1 MKHIGWFIIIWA
13 MLLGFSLQLKAQ
25 HISVSAPTHVAA
37 GENFR
42 VSFNVTTQDVDDFR
56 SGLHSTDVVEVIA
69 GPYTSSES
77 SFQMVN
83 GHTSSSSSITYT
95 YTLYAAK
102 SGVYNIPAAHARVGG
117 KQISSRPAK
126 VTVVGSAQGR
136 GNNSP
141 KMHEDDNYPPHMKV
155 AGSAISGRDLFI
167 KVSANKR
174 KVYEQ
179 EPILLTYKVYTLVD
193 LTQLE
198 GKMPELRGFHTQEIP
213 LPQQKS
219 FHIER
224 VNGKPYRTVTWS
236 QYVMYP
242 QMTGKMEIPS
252 ITFKGIVV
260 QQNRSV
266 DPFEAFFNGG
276 SGYVEV
282 KRNIVAPSI
291 KIDVLP
297 LPHKPANF
305 SGGVGKFNISAQL
318 NKNELKAG
326 DPLSLRI
333 VVGGIGNL
341 KLIKQP
347 VVNFPKDW
355 DKYDPKVTDK
365 TKLTSNGLE
374 GNMIYDI
381 LAVPR
386 NQGHYT
392 IPPVELTYYDTSLN
406 QYKTIKTQSFE
417 IEVAKGD
424 GSRSSVVDYSKD
436 QPKDIKDIKKGEAE
450 LHSVDNFFFGSVGYL
465 MSLLIPFAAFVA
477 LLVIFRNRAIDNAD
491 LVKMKG
497 KKANKIATKRL
508 RQANKLMLAG
518 KTNEF
523 YDEVLRA
530 LWGYVGDKLNMPAEK
545 LSRENI
551 SEKLQSHNVDDNT
564 ISKFLSAIDDCEM
577 MRFAPGDPEGNMN
590 KTFEGAMTAIMEI
603 ENVMKKK
610 SNKAKVSGFSFVLM
624 ILMLM
629 PLSANAITKQNA
641 DDEYAKGNYQQAIKD
656 YQEILKAGVSSEIY
670 YNLGNAYYRTDNITQ
685 ALLAYE
691 RALQLSPGDNDIRF
705 NLQYARSKTIDKITP
720 ETEMFFVTWYNSLVN
735 FTSVDRWANTAI
747 VSIVMA
753 LLLILVFLF
762 APQMWARKSGF
773 YGSAVFLLLFAFA
786 NLFAFQQ
793 KHELETK
800 QGAIVIAPTVNVKKT
815 PAASGTDVFV
825 IHEGTRVDITD
836 RGMKQW
842 RGVKLADGREGWLK
856 TSQIEEI

>member
-1 MKHIGWFIIIWA
+1 MKRSSIFLICLFIA
-13 MLLGFSLQLKAQ
+13 CACFSQV
-25 HISVSAPTHVAA
+25 IRVSTPSRVEA

-42 VSFNVTTQDVDDFR
+42 VSFKVTTQDVDDFR

-117 KQISSRPAK
+117 KQISSSPAK

-141 KMHEDDNYPPHMKV
+141 KMHEDDNYQPHMRA

-167 KVSANKR
+167 KVSANKK

-198 GKMPELRGFHTQEIP
+198 GKMPELTGFHTQEIP

-436 QPKDIKDIKKGEAE
+436 QPKDIKDIKKGDAE

-465 MSLLIPFAAFVA
+465 MSLLIPFVAFVA
-477 LLVIFRNRAIDNAD
+477 LLVIFRKRAIDNAD

-518 KTNEF
+518 KSNEF

-577 MRFAPGDPEGNMN
+577 MRFAPGDPDGNMN
-590 KTFEGAMTAIMEI
+590 KTFESAMTAIMEI

-610 SNKAKVSGFSFVLM
+610 SNKAKASGFSFVLM

-656 YQEILKAGVSSEIY
+656 YQEILKTGVSSEIY

-842 RGVKLADGREGWLK
+842 RGIKLADGREGWLK

>member
-1 MKHIGWFIIIWA
+1 MKRSSIFLICLFIA
-13 MLLGFSLQLKAQ
+13 CACFSQV
-25 HISVSAPTHVAA
+25 IRVSTPSRVEA

-42 VSFNVTTQDVDDFR
+42 VSFKVTTQDVDDFR

-102 SGVYNIPAAHARVGG
+102 SGIYNIPAAHARVGG

-198 GKMPELRGFHTQEIP
+198 GKMPELTGFHTQEIP

-590 KTFEGAMTAIMEI
+590 KTFESAMTAIMEI

>member
-1 MKHIGWFIIIWA
+1 MKRSSILLICLFIA
-13 MLLGFSLQLKAQ
+13 CACFSQV
-25 HISVSAPTHVAA
+25 IRVSTPSRVEA

-42 VSFNVTTQDVDDFR
+42 VSFKVTTQDVDDFR

-141 KMHEDDNYPPHMKV
+141 KMHEDDNYQPHMKA

-167 KVSANKR
+167 KVSANKK

-198 GKMPELRGFHTQEIP
+198 GKMPELTGFHTQEIP

-450 LHSVDNFFFGSVGYL
+450 LHSVDNFFFGSVGYM

-477 LLVIFRNRAIDNAD
+477 LLVIFRKRAIDNAD

-530 LWGYVGDKLNMPAEK
+530 LWGYVGDKLNMAAEK

-590 KTFEGAMTAIMEI
+590 KTFESAMTAIMEI

-610 SNKAKVSGFSFVLM
+610 SNKAKASGFSFVLM

-629 PLSANAITKQNA
+629 PLSANAVTKQNA

-656 YQEILKAGVSSEIY
+656 YQEILKTGVSSEIY

>member
-1 MKHIGWFIIIWA
+1 MKRSSIFLICLFIA
-13 MLLGFSLQLKAQ
+13 CACFSQV
-25 HISVSAPTHVAA
+25 IRVSTPSRVEA

-42 VSFNVTTQDVDDFR
+42 VSFKVTTQDVDDFR

-141 KMHEDDNYPPHMKV
+141 KMHEDDNYQPHMKA

-167 KVSANKR
+167 KVSANKK

-198 GKMPELRGFHTQEIP
+198 GKMPELTGFHTQEIP

-477 LLVIFRNRAIDNAD
+477 LLVIFHKRAIDNAD

-590 KTFEGAMTAIMEI
+590 KTFESAMTAIMEI

-610 SNKAKVSGFSFVLM
+610 SNKAKASGFSFVLM

-629 PLSANAITKQNA
+629 PLSVNAITKQNA

-656 YQEILKAGVSSEIY
+656 YQEILKTGVSSEIY

-705 NLQYARSKTIDKITP
+705 NLQ
-720 ETEMFFVTWYNSLVN
+720 
-735 FTSVDRWANTAI
+735 
-747 VSIVMA
+747 
-753 LLLILVFLF
+753 
-762 APQMWARKSGF
+762 
-773 YGSAVFLLLFAFA
+773 
-786 NLFAFQQ
+786 
-793 KHELETK
+793 
-800 QGAIVIAPTVNVKKT
+800 
-815 PAASGTDVFV
+815 
-825 IHEGTRVDITD
+825 
-836 RGMKQW
+836 
-842 RGVKLADGREGWLK
+842 
-856 TSQIEEI
+856 

>member
-1 MKHIGWFIIIWA
+1 MKRSSIFLICLFIA
-13 MLLGFSLQLKAQ
+13 CACFSQV
-25 HISVSAPTHVAA
+25 IRVSTPSRVEA

-42 VSFNVTTQDVDDFR
+42 VSFKVTTQDVDDFR

-117 KQISSRPAK
+117 KQISSRPVK

-141 KMHEDDNYPPHMKV
+141 KMHEDDNYQPHMKA

-167 KVSANKR
+167 KVSANKK

-198 GKMPELRGFHTQEIP
+198 GKMPELTGFHTQEIP

-477 LLVIFRNRAIDNAD
+477 LLVIFRKRAIDNAD

-564 ISKFLSAIDDCEM
+564 ISKFLSSIDDCEM

-590 KTFEGAMTAIMEI
+590 KTFESAMTAIMEI

-610 SNKAKVSGFSFVLM
+610 SNKAKASGFSFVLM

-629 PLSANAITKQNA
+629 PLSVNAITKQNA

-656 YQEILKAGVSSEIY
+656 YQEILKTGVSSEIY

-842 RGVKLADGREGWLK
+842 RGIKLADGREGWLK

>member
-1 MKHIGWFIIIWA
+1 MKRSSIFLICLFIA
-13 MLLGFSLQLKAQ
+13 CACFSQV
-25 HISVSAPTHVAA
+25 IRVSTPSRVEA

-42 VSFNVTTQDVDDFR
+42 VSFKVTTQDVDDFR

-141 KMHEDDNYPPHMKV
+141 KMHEDDNYQPHMKA

-167 KVSANKR
+167 KVSANKK

-198 GKMPELRGFHTQEIP
+198 GKMPELTGFHTQEIP

-477 LLVIFRNRAIDNAD
+477 LLVIFRKRAIDNAD

-590 KTFEGAMTAIMEI
+590 KTFESAMTAIMEI

-656 YQEILKAGVSSEIY
+656 YQEILKTGVSSEIY

-842 RGVKLADGREGWLK
+842 RGIKLADGREGWLK

>member
-1 MKHIGWFIIIWA
+1 MSMKRSSIFLICLFVA
-13 MLLGFSLQLKAQ
+13 CACFSQV
-25 HISVSAPTHVAA
+25 IRVSAPSRVEA

-42 VSFNVTTQDVDDFR
+42 VSFKVTTQDVDDFR

-117 KQISSRPAK
+117 KQISSSPAK

-141 KMHEDDNYPPHMKV
+141 KMHEDDSYQPHMKA
-155 AGSAISGRDLFI
+155 AGSAISGSDLFI
-167 KVSANKR
+167 KVSANKK

-198 GKMPELRGFHTQEIP
+198 GKMPELTGFHTQEIP

-282 KRNIVAPSI
+282 KRNIVAPSL

-297 LPHKPANF
+297 LPQKPANF

-436 QPKDIKDIKKGEAE
+436 QPKDIKDIKKGDAE

-477 LLVIFRNRAIDNAD
+477 LLVIFRKRAIDNAD

-518 KTNEF
+518 KSNEF

-551 SEKLQSHNVDDNT
+551 SEKLQLHNVDDNT

-590 KTFEGAMTAIMEI
+590 KTFESAMTAIMEI

-610 SNKAKVSGFSFVLM
+610 SNKAKAFGFSFVLM

-656 YQEILKAGVSSEIY
+656 YQEILKTGVSSEIY

-720 ETEMFFVTWYNSLVN
+720 ETEMFFVTWYHSLVN

-773 YGSAVFLLLFAFA
+773 YGSAAFLLLFAFA

-842 RGVKLADGREGWLK
+842 RGIKLADGREGWLK

>member
-1 MKHIGWFIIIWA
+1 MKRSSIFLICLFIA
-13 MLLGFSLQLKAQ
+13 CACFSQV
-25 HISVSAPTHVAA
+25 IRVSTPSRVEA

-42 VSFNVTTQDVDDFR
+42 VSFKVTTQDVDDFR

-141 KMHEDDNYPPHMKV
+141 KMHEDDNYQPHMKA

-167 KVSANKR
+167 KVSANKK

-198 GKMPELRGFHTQEIP
+198 GKMPELTGFHTQEIP

-477 LLVIFRNRAIDNAD
+477 LLVIFRKRAIDNAD

-590 KTFEGAMTAIMEI
+590 KTFESAMTAIMEI

-610 SNKAKVSGFSFVLM
+610 SNKAKASGFSFVLM

-656 YQEILKAGVSSEIY
+656 YQEILKTGVSSEIY

-747 VSIVMA
+747 ISIVMA

-842 RGVKLADGREGWLK
+842 RGIKLADGREGWLK

>member
-1 MKHIGWFIIIWA
+1 MKRSSIFLICLFIA
-13 MLLGFSLQLKAQ
+13 CACFSQV
-25 HISVSAPTHVAA
+25 IRVSTPSRVEA

-42 VSFNVTTQDVDDFR
+42 VSFKVTTQDVDDFR

-141 KMHEDDNYPPHMKV
+141 KMHEDDNYQPHMKA

-167 KVSANKR
+167 KVSANKK

-198 GKMPELRGFHTQEIP
+198 GKMPELTGFHTQEIP

-477 LLVIFRNRAIDNAD
+477 LLVIFRKRAIDNAD

-590 KTFEGAMTAIMEI
+590 KTFESAMTAIMEI

-610 SNKAKVSGFSFVLM
+610 SNKAKVAGFSFVLM

-656 YQEILKAGVSSEIY
+656 YQEILKTGVSSEIY

-842 RGVKLADGREGWLK
+842 RGIKLADGREGWLK
-856 TSQIEEI
+856 TSQIAEI

>member
-1 MKHIGWFIIIWA
+1 MKRSSIFLICLFIA
-13 MLLGFSLQLKAQ
+13 CACFSQV
-25 HISVSAPTHVAA
+25 IRVSTPSRVEA

-42 VSFNVTTQDVDDFR
+42 VSFKVTTQDVDDFR

-141 KMHEDDNYPPHMKV
+141 KMHEDDNYQPHMKA

-167 KVSANKR
+167 KVNANKK

-198 GKMPELRGFHTQEIP
+198 GKMPELTGFHTQEIP

-477 LLVIFRNRAIDNAD
+477 LLVIFRKRAIDNAD

-590 KTFEGAMTAIMEI
+590 KTFESAMTAIMEI

-610 SNKAKVSGFSFVLM
+610 SNKAKASGFSFVLM

-629 PLSANAITKQNA
+629 PLSVNAITKQNA

-656 YQEILKAGVSSEIY
+656 YQEILKTGVSSEIY

-842 RGVKLADGREGWLK
+842 RGIKLADGREGWLK

>member
-1 MKHIGWFIIIWA
+1 MKRSSIFLICLFIA
-13 MLLGFSLQLKAQ
+13 CACFSQV
-25 HISVSAPTHVAA
+25 IRVSTPSRVEA

-42 VSFNVTTQDVDDFR
+42 VSFKVTTQDVDDFR

-141 KMHEDDNYPPHMKV
+141 KMHEDDNYQPHMKA

-167 KVSANKR
+167 KVSANKK

-198 GKMPELRGFHTQEIP
+198 GKMPELTGFHTQEIP

-477 LLVIFRNRAIDNAD
+477 LLVIFRKRAIDNAD

-590 KTFEGAMTAIMEI
+590 KTFESAMTAIMEI

-610 SNKAKVSGFSFVLM
+610 SNKAKASGFSFVLM

-656 YQEILKAGVSSEIY
+656 YQEILKTGVSSEIY

-720 ETEMFFVTWYNSLVN
+720 ETEMFFVTWYHSLVN

-815 PAASGTDVFV
+815 PAVSGTDVFV

-842 RGVKLADGREGWLK
+842 RGIKLADGREGWLK

>member
-1 MKHIGWFIIIWA
+1 MKRSSILLICLFIA
-13 MLLGFSLQLKAQ
+13 CACFSQV
-25 HISVSAPTHVAA
+25 IRVSTPSRVEA

-42 VSFNVTTQDVDDFR
+42 VSFKVTTQDVDDFR

-141 KMHEDDNYPPHMKV
+141 KMHEDDNYQPHMKA

-167 KVSANKR
+167 KVSANKK

-198 GKMPELRGFHTQEIP
+198 GKMPELTGFHTQEIP

-450 LHSVDNFFFGSVGYL
+450 LHSVDNFFFGSVGYM

-477 LLVIFRNRAIDNAD
+477 LLVIFRKRAIDNAD

-590 KTFEGAMTAIMEI
+590 KTFESAMTAIMEI

-610 SNKAKVSGFSFVLM
+610 SNKAKASGFSFVLM

-793 KHELETK
+793 KHELEIK

-842 RGVKLADGREGWLK
+842 RGIKLADGREGWLK

>member
-1 MKHIGWFIIIWA
+1 MSMKRSSIFLICLFIA
-13 MLLGFSLQLKAQ
+13 CACFSQV
-25 HISVSAPTHVAA
+25 IRVSAPSRVEA

-42 VSFNVTTQDVDDFR
+42 VSFKVTTQDVDDFR

-117 KQISSRPAK
+117 KQISSSPAK

-141 KMHEDDNYPPHMKV
+141 KMHEDDNYQPHMRA

-167 KVSANKR
+167 KVSANKK

-198 GKMPELRGFHTQEIP
+198 GKMPELTGFHTQEIP

-297 LPHKPANF
+297 LPQKPANF

-392 IPPVELTYYDTSLN
+392 IPPIELTYYDTSLN

-477 LLVIFRNRAIDNAD
+477 LLVIFRKRAIDNAD

-518 KTNEF
+518 KSNEF

-590 KTFEGAMTAIMEI
+590 KTFESAMTAIMEI
-603 ENVMKKK
+603 ENVMNKK
-610 SNKAKVSGFSFVLM
+610 SNKAKASGFSFVLM

-656 YQEILKAGVSSEIY
+656 YQEILKTGVSSEIY

-720 ETEMFFVTWYNSLVN
+720 ETEMFFVTWYHSLVN

-773 YGSAVFLLLFAFA
+773 YGSAAFLLLFAFA

-842 RGVKLADGREGWLK
+842 RGIKLADGREGWLK

>member
-1 MKHIGWFIIIWA
+1 MKRSSIFLICLFIA
-13 MLLGFSLQLKAQ
+13 CACFSQV
-25 HISVSAPTHVAA
+25 IRVSAPSRVEA

-42 VSFNVTTQDVDDFR
+42 VSFKVTTQDVDDFR

-117 KQISSRPAK
+117 KQISSSPAK

-141 KMHEDDNYPPHMKV
+141 KMHEDDNYQPHMRA
-155 AGSAISGRDLFI
+155 AGSAISGSDLFI
-167 KVSANKR
+167 KVSANKK

-198 GKMPELRGFHTQEIP
+198 GKMPELTGFHTQEIP

-297 LPHKPANF
+297 LPQKPANF

-436 QPKDIKDIKKGEAE
+436 QPKDIKDIKKGDAE
-450 LHSVDNFFFGSVGYL
+450 LHSVDNFFFGSIGYL
-465 MSLLIPFAAFVA
+465 MSLLIPFVAFVA
-477 LLVIFRNRAIDNAD
+477 LLVIFRKRAIDNAD

-518 KTNEF
+518 KSNEF

-590 KTFEGAMTAIMEI
+590 KTFESAMTAIMEI
-603 ENVMKKK
+603 ENVMNKK
-610 SNKAKVSGFSFVLM
+610 SNKAKAFGFSFVLM

-656 YQEILKAGVSSEIY
+656 YQEILKTGVSSEIY

-773 YGSAVFLLLFAFA
+773 YGSAAFLLLFAFA

-842 RGVKLADGREGWLK
+842 RGIKLADGREGWLK

>member
-1 MKHIGWFIIIWA
+1 MSMKRSSIFLICLFVA
-13 MLLGFSLQLKAQ
+13 CACFSQV
-25 HISVSAPTHVAA
+25 IRVSAPSRVEA

-42 VSFNVTTQDVDDFR
+42 VSFKVTTQDVDDFR

-117 KQISSRPAK
+117 KQISSSPAK

-141 KMHEDDNYPPHMKV
+141 KMHEDDNYQPHMRA

-167 KVSANKR
+167 KVSANKK

-198 GKMPELRGFHTQEIP
+198 GKMPELTGFHTQEIP

-297 LPHKPANF
+297 LPQKPANF

-436 QPKDIKDIKKGEAE
+436 QPKDIKDIKKGDAE

-465 MSLLIPFAAFVA
+465 MSLLIPFVAFVA
-477 LLVIFRNRAIDNAD
+477 LLVIFRKRAIDNAD

-518 KTNEF
+518 KSNEF

-564 ISKFLSAIDDCEM
+564 ISKFVSAIDDCEM

-590 KTFEGAMTAIMEI
+590 KTFESAMTAIMEI
-603 ENVMKKK
+603 EKVMNKK
-610 SNKAKVSGFSFVLM
+610 SNKAKASGFSFVLM

-656 YQEILKAGVSSEIY
+656 YQEILKTGVSSEIY

-720 ETEMFFVTWYNSLVN
+720 ETEMFFVTWYHSLVN

-747 VSIVMA
+747 FSIVMA

-773 YGSAVFLLLFAFA
+773 YGSAAFLLLFAFA

-842 RGVKLADGREGWLK
+842 RGIKLADGREGWLK

>member
-1 MKHIGWFIIIWA
+1 MKRSSILLICLFIA
-13 MLLGFSLQLKAQ
+13 CACFSQV
-25 HISVSAPTHVAA
+25 IRVSTPSRVEA

-42 VSFNVTTQDVDDFR
+42 VSFKVTTQDVDDFR
-56 SGLHSTDVVEVIA
+56 SGLHSTAVVEVIA

-136 GNNSP
+136 ANNSP

-198 GKMPELRGFHTQEIP
+198 GKMPELTGFHTQEIP

-590 KTFEGAMTAIMEI
+590 KTFESAMTAIMEI

-691 RALQLSPGDNDIRF
+691 RALQLSPGDNEIRF

-735 FTSVDRWANTAI
+735 FTSVDRWAKTAI

>member
-1 MKHIGWFIIIWA
+1 MKRSSILLICLFIA
-13 MLLGFSLQLKAQ
+13 CACFSQV
-25 HISVSAPTHVAA
+25 IRVSTPSRVEA

-42 VSFNVTTQDVDDFR
+42 VSFKVTTQDVDDFR

-141 KMHEDDNYPPHMKV
+141 KMHEDDNYQPHMKA

-167 KVSANKR
+167 KVSANKK

-198 GKMPELRGFHTQEIP
+198 GKMPELTGFHTQEIP

-242 QMTGKMEIPS
+242 QITGKMEIPS

-477 LLVIFRNRAIDNAD
+477 LLVIFRKRAIDNAD

-590 KTFEGAMTAIMEI
+590 KTFESAMTAIMEI

-610 SNKAKVSGFSFVLM
+610 SNKAKASGFSFVLM

-641 DDEYAKGNYQQAIKD
+641 DVEYAKGNYQQAIKD
-656 YQEILKAGVSSEIY
+656 YQEILKTGVSSEIY

-842 RGVKLADGREGWLK
+842 RGIKLADGREGWLK

>member
-1 MKHIGWFIIIWA
+1 MKRSSIFLICLFIA
-13 MLLGFSLQLKAQ
+13 CACFSQV
-25 HISVSAPTHVAA
+25 IRVSTPSRVEA

-42 VSFNVTTQDVDDFR
+42 VSFKVTTQDVDDFR

-141 KMHEDDNYPPHMKV
+141 KMHEDDNYQPHMKA

-198 GKMPELRGFHTQEIP
+198 GKMPELTGFHTQEIP

-477 LLVIFRNRAIDNAD
+477 LLVIFRKRAIDNAD

-590 KTFEGAMTAIMEI
+590 KTFESAMTAIMEI

-610 SNKAKVSGFSFVLM
+610 SNKAKASGFSFVLM

-629 PLSANAITKQNA
+629 PLSANAVTKQNA

-656 YQEILKAGVSSEIY
+656 YQEILKTGVSSEIY

-815 PAASGTDVFV
+815 PAVSGTDVFV

-842 RGVKLADGREGWLK
+842 RGIKLADGREGWLK

>member
-1 MKHIGWFIIIWA
+1 MKRSSILLICLFIA
-13 MLLGFSLQLKAQ
+13 CACFSQV
-25 HISVSAPTHVAA
+25 IRVSTPSRVEA

-42 VSFNVTTQDVDDFR
+42 VSFKVTTQDVDDFR

-141 KMHEDDNYPPHMKV
+141 KMHEDDNYQPHMKA

-167 KVSANKR
+167 KVSANKK

-198 GKMPELRGFHTQEIP
+198 GKMPELTGFHTQEIP

-477 LLVIFRNRAIDNAD
+477 LLVIFRKRAIDNAD

-590 KTFEGAMTAIMEI
+590 KTFESAMTAIMEI

-610 SNKAKVSGFSFVLM
+610 SNKAKAFGFSFVLM

-656 YQEILKAGVSSEIY
+656 YQEILKTGVSSVIY

-747 VSIVMA
+747 ISIVMA

-842 RGVKLADGREGWLK
+842 RGIKLADGREGWLK

>member
-1 MKHIGWFIIIWA
+1 MKRSSILLICLFIA
-13 MLLGFSLQLKAQ
+13 CACFSQV
-25 HISVSAPTHVAA
+25 IRVSTPSRVEA

-42 VSFNVTTQDVDDFR
+42 VSFKVTTQDVDDFR

-141 KMHEDDNYPPHMKV
+141 KMHEDDNYQPHMKA

-167 KVSANKR
+167 KVSANKK

-198 GKMPELRGFHTQEIP
+198 GKMPELTGFHTQEIP

-450 LHSVDNFFFGSVGYL
+450 LHSVDNFFFGSVGYM

-477 LLVIFRNRAIDNAD
+477 LLVIFRKRAIDNAD

-508 RQANKLMLAG
+508 RQANKLMLTG

-590 KTFEGAMTAIMEI
+590 KTFESAMTAIMEI

-610 SNKAKVSGFSFVLM
+610 SNKAKAFGFSFVLM

-656 YQEILKAGVSSEIY
+656 YQEILKTGVSSEIY

-842 RGVKLADGREGWLK
+842 RGIKLADGREGWLK

>member
-1 MKHIGWFIIIWA
+1 MKRSSILLICLFIA
-13 MLLGFSLQLKAQ
+13 CACFSQV
-25 HISVSAPTHVAA
+25 IRVSTPSRVEA

-42 VSFNVTTQDVDDFR
+42 VSFKVTTQDVDDFR

-141 KMHEDDNYPPHMKV
+141 KMHEDDNYQPHMKA

-167 KVSANKR
+167 KVNANKK

-198 GKMPELRGFHTQEIP
+198 GKMPELTGFHTQEIP

-450 LHSVDNFFFGSVGYL
+450 LHSVDNFFFGSVGYM

-477 LLVIFRNRAIDNAD
+477 LLVIFRKRAIDNAD

-518 KTNEF
+518 KSNEF

-590 KTFEGAMTAIMEI
+590 KTFESAMTAIMEI

-610 SNKAKVSGFSFVLM
+610 SNKAKASGFSFVLM

-656 YQEILKAGVSSEIY
+656 YQEILKTGVSSEIY

-747 VSIVMA
+747 ISIVMA

-842 RGVKLADGREGWLK
+842 RGIKLADGREGWLK

>member
-1 MKHIGWFIIIWA
+1 MSMKRSSIFLICLFVA
-13 MLLGFSLQLKAQ
+13 CACFSQV
-25 HISVSAPTHVAA
+25 IRVSAPSRVEA

-42 VSFNVTTQDVDDFR
+42 VSFKVTTQDVDDFR

-117 KQISSRPAK
+117 KQISSSPAK

-141 KMHEDDNYPPHMKV
+141 KMHEDDNYQPHMRA

-167 KVSANKR
+167 KVSANKK

-198 GKMPELRGFHTQEIP
+198 GKMPELTGFHTQEIP

-297 LPHKPANF
+297 LPQKPANF

-406 QYKTIKTQSFE
+406 QYKTIKTQSFD

-436 QPKDIKDIKKGEAE
+436 QPKDIKDIKKGDAE

-465 MSLLIPFAAFVA
+465 MSLLIPFVAFVA
-477 LLVIFRNRAIDNAD
+477 LLVIFRKRAIDNAD

-518 KTNEF
+518 KSNEF

-564 ISKFLSAIDDCEM
+564 ISKFVSAIDDCEM

-590 KTFEGAMTAIMEI
+590 KTFESAMTAIMEI
-603 ENVMKKK
+603 ENVMNKK
-610 SNKAKVSGFSFVLM
+610 SNKAKAFGFSFVLL

-656 YQEILKAGVSSEIY
+656 YQEILKTGVSSEIY

-720 ETEMFFVTWYNSLVN
+720 ETEMFFVTWYHSLVN

-773 YGSAVFLLLFAFA
+773 YGSAAFLLLFAFA

-842 RGVKLADGREGWLK
+842 RGIKLADGREGWLK

>member
-1 MKHIGWFIIIWA
+1 MSMKRSSIFLICLFIA
-13 MLLGFSLQLKAQ
+13 CACFSQV
-25 HISVSAPTHVAA
+25 IRVSAPSRVEA

-42 VSFNVTTQDVDDFR
+42 VSFKVTTQDVDDFR

-117 KQISSRPAK
+117 KQISSSPAK

-141 KMHEDDNYPPHMKV
+141 KMHEDDNYQPHMRA

-167 KVSANKR
+167 KVSANKK

-198 GKMPELRGFHTQEIP
+198 GKMPELTGFHTQEIP

-297 LPHKPANF
+297 LPQKPANF

-436 QPKDIKDIKKGEAE
+436 QPKDIKDIKKGDAE

-465 MSLLIPFAAFVA
+465 MSLLIPFVAFVA
-477 LLVIFRNRAIDNAD
+477 LLVIFRKRAIDNAD

-518 KTNEF
+518 KSNEF

-590 KTFEGAMTAIMEI
+590 KTFESAMTAIMEI

-610 SNKAKVSGFSFVLM
+610 SNKAKAFGFSFVLM

-656 YQEILKAGVSSEIY
+656 YQEILKTGVSSEIY

-720 ETEMFFVTWYNSLVN
+720 ETEMFFVTWYHSLVN

-773 YGSAVFLLLFAFA
+773 YGSAAFLLLFAFA

-842 RGVKLADGREGWLK
+842 RGIKLADGREGWLK

>member
-1 MKHIGWFIIIWA
+1 MSMKRSSIFLICLFVA
-13 MLLGFSLQLKAQ
+13 CACFSQV
-25 HISVSAPTHVAA
+25 IRVSAPSRVEA

-42 VSFNVTTQDVDDFR
+42 VSFKVTTQDVDDFR

-117 KQISSRPAK
+117 KQISSSPAK

-141 KMHEDDNYPPHMKV
+141 KMHEDDSYQPHMKA
-155 AGSAISGRDLFI
+155 AGSAISGSDLFI
-167 KVSANKR
+167 KVSANKK

-198 GKMPELRGFHTQEIP
+198 GKMPELTGFHTQEIP

-297 LPHKPANF
+297 LPQKPANF

-436 QPKDIKDIKKGEAE
+436 QPKDIKDIKKGDAE

-465 MSLLIPFAAFVA
+465 MSLLIPFVAFVA
-477 LLVIFRNRAIDNAD
+477 LLVIFRKRAIDNAD

-518 KTNEF
+518 KSNEF

-590 KTFEGAMTAIMEI
+590 KTFESAMTAIMEI

-610 SNKAKVSGFSFVLM
+610 SNKAKAFGFSFVLM

-656 YQEILKAGVSSEIY
+656 YQEILKTGVSSEIY

-720 ETEMFFVTWYNSLVN
+720 ETEMFFVTWYHSLVN

-773 YGSAVFLLLFAFA
+773 YGSAAFLLLFAFA

-842 RGVKLADGREGWLK
+842 RGIKLADGREGWLK

>member
-1 MKHIGWFIIIWA
+1 MKRSSIFLICLFIA
-13 MLLGFSLQLKAQ
+13 CACFSQV
-25 HISVSAPTHVAA
+25 IRVSTPSRVEA

-42 VSFNVTTQDVDDFR
+42 VSFKVTTQDVDDFR

-117 KQISSRPAK
+117 KQISSRPVK

-141 KMHEDDNYPPHMKV
+141 KMHEDDNYQPHMKA

-167 KVSANKR
+167 KVSANKK

-198 GKMPELRGFHTQEIP
+198 GKMPELTGFHTQEIP

-477 LLVIFRNRAIDNAD
+477 LLVIFRKRAIDNAD

-551 SEKLQSHNVDDNT
+551 SEKLHSHNVDDNT

-590 KTFEGAMTAIMEI
+590 KTFESAMTAIMEI

-610 SNKAKVSGFSFVLM
+610 SNKAKASGFSFVLM

-641 DDEYAKGNYQQAIKD
+641 DVEYAKGNYQQAIKD
-656 YQEILKAGVSSEIY
+656 YQEILKTGVSSEIY

-735 FTSVDRWANTAI
+735 FTSVDRLANTAI

-815 PAASGTDVFV
+815 PAVSGTDVFV

-842 RGVKLADGREGWLK
+842 RGIKLADGREGWLK

>member
-1 MKHIGWFIIIWA
+1 MKRSSIFLICLFIA
-13 MLLGFSLQLKAQ
+13 CACFSQV
-25 HISVSAPTHVAA
+25 IRVSAPSRVEA

-42 VSFNVTTQDVDDFR
+42 VSFKVTTQDVDDFR

-117 KQISSRPAK
+117 KQISSSPAK

-141 KMHEDDNYPPHMKV
+141 KMHEDDNYQPHMRA

-167 KVSANKR
+167 KVSANKK

-198 GKMPELRGFHTQEIP
+198 GKMPELTGFHTQEIP

-297 LPHKPANF
+297 LPQKPANF

-392 IPPVELTYYDTSLN
+392 IPPIELTYYDTSLN

-436 QPKDIKDIKKGEAE
+436 QPKDIKDIKKGDAE

-465 MSLLIPFAAFVA
+465 MSLLIPFVAFVA
-477 LLVIFRNRAIDNAD
+477 LLVIFRKRAIDNAD

-518 KTNEF
+518 KSNEF

-564 ISKFLSAIDDCEM
+564 ISKFVSAIDDCEM
-577 MRFAPGDPEGNMN
+577 MRFAPGDPKGNMN
-590 KTFEGAMTAIMEI
+590 KTFESAMTAIMEI

-610 SNKAKVSGFSFVLM
+610 SNKAKAFGFSFVLM

-656 YQEILKAGVSSEIY
+656 YQEILKTGVSSEIY

-720 ETEMFFVTWYNSLVN
+720 ETEMFFVTWYHSLVN

-773 YGSAVFLLLFAFA
+773 YGSAAFLLLFAFA

-842 RGVKLADGREGWLK
+842 RGIKLADGREGWLK

>member
-1 MKHIGWFIIIWA
+1 MKRSSILLICLFIA
-13 MLLGFSLQLKAQ
+13 CACFSQV
-25 HISVSAPTHVAA
+25 IRVSTPSRVEA

-42 VSFNVTTQDVDDFR
+42 VSFKVTTQDVDDFR

-141 KMHEDDNYPPHMKV
+141 KMHEDDNYPPHMKA

-198 GKMPELRGFHTQEIP
+198 GKMPELTGFHTQEIP

-590 KTFEGAMTAIMEI
+590 KTFESAMTAIMEI

-691 RALQLSPGDNDIRF
+691 RALQLSPGDNEIRF

-720 ETEMFFVTWYNSLVN
+720 ETEMFFVTWYHSLVN

-842 RGVKLADGREGWLK
+842 RGIKLADGREGWLK

>member
-1 MKHIGWFIIIWA
+1 MKRSSILLICLFIA
-13 MLLGFSLQLKAQ
+13 CACFSQV
-25 HISVSAPTHVAA
+25 IRVSTPSRVEA

-42 VSFNVTTQDVDDFR
+42 VSFKVTTRDVDDFR

-136 GNNSP
+136 GNSST
-141 KMHEDDNYPPHMKV
+141 KMHEDDNYQPHMKA

-167 KVSANKR
+167 KVSANKK

-198 GKMPELRGFHTQEIP
+198 GKMPELTGFHTQEIP

-450 LHSVDNFFFGSVGYL
+450 LHSVDNFFFGSVGYM

-477 LLVIFRNRAIDNAD
+477 LLVIFRKRAIDNAD

-590 KTFEGAMTAIMEI
+590 KTFESAMTAIMEI

-610 SNKAKVSGFSFVLM
+610 SNKAKASGFSFVLM

-656 YQEILKAGVSSEIY
+656 YQEILKTGVSSEIY

>member
-1 MKHIGWFIIIWA
+1 MKRSSIFLICLFIA
-13 MLLGFSLQLKAQ
+13 CACFSQV
-25 HISVSAPTHVAA
+25 IRVSTPSRVEA

-42 VSFNVTTQDVDDFR
+42 VSFKVTTQDVDDFR

-141 KMHEDDNYPPHMKV
+141 KMHEDDNYQPHMKA

-167 KVSANKR
+167 KVSANKK

-198 GKMPELRGFHTQEIP
+198 GKMPELTGFHTQEIP

-260 QQNRSV
+260 HQNRSV

-477 LLVIFRNRAIDNAD
+477 LLVIFRKRAIDNAD

-590 KTFEGAMTAIMEI
+590 KTFESAMTAIMEI

-610 SNKAKVSGFSFVLM
+610 SNKAKASGFSFVLM

-641 DDEYAKGNYQQAIKD
+641 DVEYAKGNYQQAIKD
-656 YQEILKAGVSSEIY
+656 YQEILKTGVSSEIY

-735 FTSVDRWANTAI
+735 FTRVDRWANTAI

-842 RGVKLADGREGWLK
+842 RGIKLADGREGWLK

>member
-1 MKHIGWFIIIWA
+1 MSMKRSSIFLICLFVA
-13 MLLGFSLQLKAQ
+13 CACFSQV
-25 HISVSAPTHVAA
+25 IRVSAPSRVEA

-42 VSFNVTTQDVDDFR
+42 VSFKVTTQDVDDFR

-117 KQISSRPAK
+117 KQISSSPAK

-141 KMHEDDNYPPHMKV
+141 KMHEDDNYQPHMRA

-167 KVSANKR
+167 KVSANKK

-198 GKMPELRGFHTQEIP
+198 GKMPELTGFHTQEIP

-436 QPKDIKDIKKGEAE
+436 QPKDIKDIKKGDAE

-465 MSLLIPFAAFVA
+465 MSLLIPFVAFVA
-477 LLVIFRNRAIDNAD
+477 LLVIFRKRAIDNAD

-518 KTNEF
+518 KSNEF

-577 MRFAPGDPEGNMN
+577 MRFAPGDPDGNMN
-590 KTFEGAMTAIMEI
+590 KTFESAMTAIMEI
-603 ENVMKKK
+603 ENVMNKK
-610 SNKAKVSGFSFVLM
+610 SNKAKASGFSFVLM

-656 YQEILKAGVSSEIY
+656 YQEILKTGVSSEIY

-720 ETEMFFVTWYNSLVN
+720 ETEMFFVTWYHSLVN

-773 YGSAVFLLLFAFA
+773 YGSAAFLLLFAFA

-842 RGVKLADGREGWLK
+842 RGIKLADGREGWLK

>member
-1 MKHIGWFIIIWA
+1 MKRSSIFLICLFIA
-13 MLLGFSLQLKAQ
+13 CACFSQV
-25 HISVSAPTHVAA
+25 IRVSTPSRVEA

-42 VSFNVTTQDVDDFR
+42 VSFKVTTQDVDDFR

-141 KMHEDDNYPPHMKV
+141 KMHEDDNYQPHMKA

-167 KVSANKR
+167 KVSANKK

-198 GKMPELRGFHTQEIP
+198 GKMPELTGFHTQEIP

-477 LLVIFRNRAIDNAD
+477 LLVIFHKRAIDNAD

-590 KTFEGAMTAIMEI
+590 KTFESAMTAIMEI

-610 SNKAKVSGFSFVLM
+610 SNKAKASGFSFVLM

-629 PLSANAITKQNA
+629 PLSVNAITKQNA

-656 YQEILKAGVSSEIY
+656 YQEILKTGVSSEIY

-842 RGVKLADGREGWLK
+842 RGIKLADGREGWLK

>member
-1 MKHIGWFIIIWA
+1 MSMKRSSIFLICLFIA
-13 MLLGFSLQLKAQ
+13 CACFSQV
-25 HISVSAPTHVAA
+25 IRVSTPSRVEA

-42 VSFNVTTQDVDDFR
+42 VSFKVTTQDVDDFR

-141 KMHEDDNYPPHMKV
+141 KMHEDDNYQPHMKA

-167 KVSANKR
+167 KVSANKK

-198 GKMPELRGFHTQEIP
+198 GKMPELTGFHTQEIP

-450 LHSVDNFFFGSVGYL
+450 LHSVDNFFFGSVGYM

-477 LLVIFRNRAIDNAD
+477 LLVIFRKRAIDNAD

-518 KTNEF
+518 KSNEF

-590 KTFEGAMTAIMEI
+590 KTFESAMTAIMEI

-656 YQEILKAGVSSEIY
+656 YQEILKTGVSSEIY

-842 RGVKLADGREGWLK
+842 RGIKLADGREGWLK

>member
-1 MKHIGWFIIIWA
+1 MKRSSILLICLFIA
-13 MLLGFSLQLKAQ
+13 CACFSQV
-25 HISVSAPTHVAA
+25 IRVSTPSRVEA

-42 VSFNVTTQDVDDFR
+42 VSFKVTTQDVDDFR

-141 KMHEDDNYPPHMKV
+141 KMHEDDNYQPHMKA

-167 KVSANKR
+167 KVSANKK

-198 GKMPELRGFHTQEIP
+198 GKMPELTGFHTQEIP

-450 LHSVDNFFFGSVGYL
+450 LHSVDNFFFGSVGYM

-477 LLVIFRNRAIDNAD
+477 LLVIFRKRAIDNAD

-590 KTFEGAMTAIMEI
+590 KTFESAMTAIMEI

-610 SNKAKVSGFSFVLM
+610 SNKAKASGFSFVLM
-624 ILMLM
+624 LLMLM

-656 YQEILKAGVSSEIY
+656 YQEILKTGVSSEIY

>member
-1 MKHIGWFIIIWA
+1 MKRSSIFLICLFIA
-13 MLLGFSLQLKAQ
+13 CACFSQV
-25 HISVSAPTHVAA
+25 IRVSAPSRVEA

-42 VSFNVTTQDVDDFR
+42 VSFKVTTQDVDDFR

-117 KQISSRPAK
+117 KQISSSPAK
-126 VTVVGSAQGR
+126 VTVVGSTQGR

-141 KMHEDDNYPPHMKV
+141 KMHEDDNYQPHMRA

-167 KVSANKR
+167 KVSANKK

-198 GKMPELRGFHTQEIP
+198 GKMPELTGFHTQEIP

-577 MRFAPGDPEGNMN
+577 MRFAPGDPDGNMN
-590 KTFEGAMTAIMEI
+590 KTFESAMTAIMEI

-610 SNKAKVSGFSFVLM
+610 SNKAKASGFSFVLM

-656 YQEILKAGVSSEIY
+656 YQEILKTGVSSEIY

-720 ETEMFFVTWYNSLVN
+720 ETEMFFVTWYHSLVN

>member
-1 MKHIGWFIIIWA
+1 
-13 MLLGFSLQLKAQ
+13 
-25 HISVSAPTHVAA
+25 
-37 GENFR
+37 
-42 VSFNVTTQDVDDFR
+42 
-56 SGLHSTDVVEVIA
+56 
-69 GPYTSSES
+69 
-77 SFQMVN
+77 
-83 GHTSSSSSITYT
+83 
-95 YTLYAAK
+95 
-102 SGVYNIPAAHARVGG
+102 
-117 KQISSRPAK
+117 
-126 VTVVGSAQGR
+126 
-136 GNNSP
+136 
-141 KMHEDDNYPPHMKV
+141 MHEDDNYQPHMRA

-167 KVSANKR
+167 KVSANKK

-198 GKMPELRGFHTQEIP
+198 GKMPELTGFHTQEIP

-297 LPHKPANF
+297 LPQKPANF

-436 QPKDIKDIKKGEAE
+436 QPKDIKDIKKGDAE

-465 MSLLIPFAAFVA
+465 MSLLIPFVAFVA
-477 LLVIFRNRAIDNAD
+477 LLVIFRKRAIDNAD

-518 KTNEF
+518 KSNEF

-590 KTFEGAMTAIMEI
+590 KTFESAMTAIMEI

-610 SNKAKVSGFSFVLM
+610 SNKAKAFGFSFVLM

-656 YQEILKAGVSSEIY
+656 YQEILKTGVSSEIY

-720 ETEMFFVTWYNSLVN
+720 ETEMFFVTWYHSLVN

-773 YGSAVFLLLFAFA
+773 YGSAAFLLLFAFA

-842 RGVKLADGREGWLK
+842 RGIKLADGREGWLK

>member
-1 MKHIGWFIIIWA
+1 MKRSSIFLICLFIA
-13 MLLGFSLQLKAQ
+13 CACFSQV
-25 HISVSAPTHVAA
+25 IRVSTPSRVEA

-42 VSFNVTTQDVDDFR
+42 VSFKVTTQDVDDFR

-136 GNNSP
+136 GNHSP
-141 KMHEDDNYPPHMKV
+141 KMHEDDNYQPHMKA

-167 KVSANKR
+167 KVSANKK

-198 GKMPELRGFHTQEIP
+198 GKMPELTGFHTQEIP

-297 LPHKPANF
+297 LPHKPANY

-477 LLVIFRNRAIDNAD
+477 LLVIFRKRAIDNAD

-518 KTNEF
+518 KSNEF

-590 KTFEGAMTAIMEI
+590 KTFESAMTAIMEI

-610 SNKAKVSGFSFVLM
+610 SNKAKAFGFSFVLM

-656 YQEILKAGVSSEIY
+656 YQEILKTGVSSEIY

-842 RGVKLADGREGWLK
+842 RGIKLADGREGWLK

>member
-1 MKHIGWFIIIWA
+1 
-13 MLLGFSLQLKAQ
+13 
-25 HISVSAPTHVAA
+25 
-37 GENFR
+37 
-42 VSFNVTTQDVDDFR
+42 
-56 SGLHSTDVVEVIA
+56 
-69 GPYTSSES
+69 
-77 SFQMVN
+77 MVN

-141 KMHEDDNYPPHMKV
+141 KMHEDDNYQPHMKA

-167 KVSANKR
+167 KVSANKK

-198 GKMPELRGFHTQEIP
+198 GKMPELTGFHTQEIP

-477 LLVIFRNRAIDNAD
+477 LLVIFRKRAIDNAD

-590 KTFEGAMTAIMEI
+590 KTFESAMTAIMEI
-603 ENVMKKK
+603 ENVLKKK
-610 SNKAKVSGFSFVLM
+610 SNKAKASGFSFVLM

-629 PLSANAITKQNA
+629 PLSANAVTKQNA

-656 YQEILKAGVSSEIY
+656 YQEILKTGVSSEIY

>member
-1 MKHIGWFIIIWA
+1 MKRSSIFLICLFIA
-13 MLLGFSLQLKAQ
+13 CACFSQV
-25 HISVSAPTHVAA
+25 IRVSTPSRVEA

-42 VSFNVTTQDVDDFR
+42 VSFKVTTQDVDDFR

-141 KMHEDDNYPPHMKV
+141 KMHEDDNYQPHMKA

-167 KVSANKR
+167 KVSANKK

-198 GKMPELRGFHTQEIP
+198 GKMPELTGFHTQEIP

-291 KIDVLP
+291 KIDVLS

-450 LHSVDNFFFGSVGYL
+450 LHSVDNFFFGSVGYM

-477 LLVIFRNRAIDNAD
+477 LLVIFRKRAIDNAD

-518 KTNEF
+518 KSNEF

-590 KTFEGAMTAIMEI
+590 KTFESAMTAIMEI

-656 YQEILKAGVSSEIY
+656 YQEILKTGVSSEIY

-842 RGVKLADGREGWLK
+842 RGIKLADGREGWLK